1 MEIRKS
7 SVHNANEDKMHA
19 IHVNKILLRVADSVN
34 DTFRYL
40 VVDPMVPRP
49 TSMKYYRNVEHV
61 LDWSLFI
68 HLHKLDCFKQAS
80 DMIFSYVVKATNMEK
95 KLRE

>member
-1 MEIRKS
+1 MLFIHC
-7 SVHNANEDKMHA
+7 VDVNEDRMHA
-19 IHVNKILLRVADSVN
+19 IPANKILLIVADSVN

-49 TSMKYYRNVEHV
+49 TNMKDYRTVEHV

-68 HLHKLDCFKQAS
+68 QLHKLDCFEQAS
-80 DMIFSYVVKATNMEK
+80 DMIFAYVVKATKMEK
-95 KLRE
+95 KA